1 MSVYVDEAS
10 IPYGRMKMSHLMA
23 DTTEELRAMAKQL
36 GLERHIQKEGEP
48 SEHLDVS
55 LSKRAEA
62 IRLGA
67 VPVGYRELVG
77 LIRSKRAAAGWVVV
91 DVGAKR

>member
-1 MSVYVDEAS
+1 MTVYVDEAS

-23 DTTEELRAMAKQL
+23 DTPEELRAMARAL
-36 GLERHIQKEGEP
+36 GLEAHIQSAGQP

-67 VPVGYRELVG
+67 LPAGHREIVA
-77 LIRSKRAAAGWVVV
+77 LIR
-91 DVGAKR
+91 AKREAANG